1 MRAIQNSF
9 QQWRS
14 TEGNSTEKEKKK
26 EKIPIHINS
35 TIQLQDFATF
45 KCKVT
50 TKYKHQRK
58 GRRLQT
64 N

>member
-1 MRAIQNSF
+1 MALNWR
-9 QQWRS
+9 QQHGER
-14 TEGNSTEKEKKK
+14 KKK
-26 EKIPIHINS
+26 NKKIPIHINS

-58 GRRLQT
+58 ERRLQT